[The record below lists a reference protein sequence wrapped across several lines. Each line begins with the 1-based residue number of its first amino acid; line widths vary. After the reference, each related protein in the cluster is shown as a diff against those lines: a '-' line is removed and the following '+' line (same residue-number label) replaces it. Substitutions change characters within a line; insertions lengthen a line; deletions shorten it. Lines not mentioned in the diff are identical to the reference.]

1 MIDKKRNFTIT
12 NTGENNGLMTGDVY
26 GGITYIQPENTVS
39 TFSLIPS
46 LIEKLAELANVDD
59 EDMERSYKLNPIDL
73 MSYTI
78 EEKIK
83 YNDVI
88 KYKELIREYSL
99 YGSICEQAF
108 NIIDNN
114 NVGIKRKVLRS
125 VSVLY
130 RECKGGILLEN
141 RASTQPEM
149 DIIRLNAD
157 RILDFVKRDLE
168 SRITRNDNL
177 FVEEIDEALM
187 RIICYAFVECKILE
201 KPQVV

>member
-114 NVGIKRKVLRS
+114 NVG
-125 VSVLY
+125 
-130 RECKGGILLEN
+130 
-141 RASTQPEM
+141 
-149 DIIRLNAD
+149 
-157 RILDFVKRDLE
+157 
-168 SRITRNDNL
+168 
-177 FVEEIDEALM
+177 
-187 RIICYAFVECKILE
+187 
-201 KPQVV
+201 